1 MVKAAD
7 ALHACGFRV
16 RVVSVSHTPWA
27 IAADEQVK
35 QQRGW
40 SWTRIDCARATA
52 ARVHISSGL
61 RSRLASTIVRGVGA
75 ERAPLAAAIRAYSRF
90 HDELVAAVVAE
101 PADFVYAGTTGALAA
116 GAAAA
121 ADLNVPYGLDL
132 EDFHP
137 GECPSGSRYNALAA
151 RVERSLL
158 THASFLTAGS
168 PGIAAAYTTAYGVTP
183 VPIHNTYSTD
193 FDRTSDDRA
202 GGPLRVYWFSQTI
215 GADRGLAYDLLGQ
228 HAQAQADYRAALGGP
243 DGDTARR
250 RLALSLA
257 ISGRKPE
264 ALSMLGP
271 LMARGDAA
279 AARCRAFVLALTG
292 DPAGARAAIEAA
304 MPGSSYRMDYFFRQ
318 LPALRS
324 DQKAAAV
331 HLGIFPSGPQLASAA
346 PSLPSVA
353 SAPTVNADRL
363 GSIDELL
370 RQGRPAQQ
378 PRQVASARIQRPV
391 VNRHEPDGVVYSD
404 RRQWLQLSSGQNAA
418 AFGEEYQR
426 IRSRGR
432 EILGD
437 ISGYVAVGRDRA
449 RLLIGPFR
457 NSEEAE
463 IFASDL
469 EMLDIDSFAWTSP
482 PGEII
487 RKLDTE

>member
-137 GECPSGSRYNALAA
+137 GECPSGSLYNALAA

-215 GADRGLAYDLLGQ
+215 GADRGLDHVVRALGASGRTAELHLRGRLVRSYGDHLCELQRRAASSLRVVFHEPTPPDAIVASAHGYDLGVSSEEPVSLNRQLCLGNKIFVYLAAGLPVVLSGTT
-228 HAQAQADYRAALGGP
+228 AQSELARDLGEAALLYP
-243 DGDTARR
+243 AGDVA
-250 RLALSLA
+250 SLA
-257 ISGRKPE
+257 ELFRAWTADPVGQRRSR
-264 ALSMLGP
+264 
-271 LMARGDAA
+271 A
-279 AARCRAFVLALTG
+279 AARSAALRRWHWEHPS
-292 DPAGARAAIEAA
+292 DRGALLDLVERVVGSGGLRAAKYA
-304 MPGSSYRMDYFFRQ
+304 
-318 LPALRS
+318 
-324 DQKAAAV
+324 
-331 HLGIFPSGPQLASAA
+331 
-346 PSLPSVA
+346 
-353 SAPTVNADRL
+353 
-363 GSIDELL
+363 
-370 RQGRPAQQ
+370 
-378 PRQVASARIQRPV
+378 
-391 VNRHEPDGVVYSD
+391 
-404 RRQWLQLSSGQNAA
+404 
-418 AFGEEYQR
+418 
-426 IRSRGR
+426 
-432 EILGD
+432 
-437 ISGYVAVGRDRA
+437 
-449 RLLIGPFR
+449 
-457 NSEEAE
+457 
-463 IFASDL
+463 
-469 EMLDIDSFAWTSP
+469 
-482 PGEII
+482 
-487 RKLDTE
+487 